1 MANLNK
7 PRFAVSVTP
16 AVAVAEA
23 DNEAGAH
30 TVMHEAVGR
39 TLSGS
44 GTYTGDDIVVSFN
57 GGDDT
62 NGWEEGV
69 NTPISSNGVTI
80 LMDANT
86 GVVFIKHTGL
96 LMGTTTASA
105 AADTVKILIDVSA
118 SSTINT
124 SGSTDTVLSELKSG
138 EAIIFVRPGDGANLV
153 LATGA
158 SGNHVGVE
166 VACIDT

>member
-16 AVAVAEA
+16 AVVVAEV

-44 GTYTGDDIVVSFN
+44 GTYTGVDVTAN
-57 GGDDT
+57 TTGGSGT
-62 NGWEEGV
+62 YGWDEGV
-69 NTPISSNGVTI
+69 NTAISSNGVTVT
-80 LMDANT
+80 MDSDT

-96 LMGTTTASA
+96 LFGTSTASA
-105 AADTVKILIDVSA
+105 AADTVKVLIDESA
-118 SSTINT
+118 SSTL
-124 SGSTDTVLSELKSG
+124 SGTDTVISELKNG
-138 EAIIFVRPGDGANLV
+138 EAIIFVRPGTGADLV
-153 LATGA
+153 LATGNGA
-158 SGNHVGVE
+158 NHVAVE
-166 VACIDT
+166 SVCLDT

>member
-16 AVAVAEA
+16 AVVVAEV

-44 GTYTGDDIVVSFN
+44 GTYTGVDVTAN
-57 GGDDT
+57 TTGGSGT
-62 NGWEEGV
+62 YGWDEGV
-69 NTPISSNGVTI
+69 NTAISSDGVTVT
-80 LMDANT
+80 MDSDT

-96 LMGTTTASA
+96 LFGTSTASA
-105 AADTVKILIDVSA
+105 AADTVKVLIDVDQSDNL
-118 SSTINT
+118 SGT
-124 SGSTDTVLSELKSG
+124 STVLSELKAG
-138 EAIIFVRPGDGANLV
+138 EAIIFVRPGDHADLV
-153 LATGA
+153 LNTGA

>member
-7 PRFAVSVTP
+7 PTFAVSVTP
-16 AVAVAEA
+16 AVLVEET
-23 DNEAGAH
+23 DNQAGAH

-57 GGDDT
+57 GGGST
-62 NGWEEGV
+62 AGWEEGV

-96 LMGTTTASA
+96 LIGTTTASA
-105 AADTVKILIDVSA
+105 AADTVKVLIDVSE
-118 SSTINT
+118 SDNIVT

-158 SGNHVGVE
+158 SGNHVAVE
-166 VACIDT
+166 TACIDT